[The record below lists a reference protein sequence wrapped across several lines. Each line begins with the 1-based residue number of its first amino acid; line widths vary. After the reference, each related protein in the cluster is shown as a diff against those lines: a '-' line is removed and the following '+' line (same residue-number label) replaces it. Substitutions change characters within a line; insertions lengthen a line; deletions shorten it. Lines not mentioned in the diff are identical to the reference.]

1 MSTESKPERRA
12 FTLLELLV
20 VIAIIALLAAL
31 LLPALSRARQQAGAA
46 TCANNLRQLGL
57 AFVLY
62 CEANNDTFPAPGSA
76 SVYGPQPEDWIW
88 WQRSRDVN
96 QSAIVPY
103 ISKFNPKLFCCPQDP
118 GAGSP
123 AQVYPYSYSLNSW
136 DLEGEINP
144 GMSSIITP
152 DRKLYAFKMAQVKN
166 PSGKIMLVDEDRG
179 TIDDSRWAAEY
190 DNLIS
195 ERHNRH
201 GVVSFADGHV
211 RLVLPQFGQSE
222 ANTKPTL

>member
-1 MSTESKPERRA
+1 MSTESKPQRRA

-20 VIAIIALLAAL
+20 VIAIIAVLAAL
-31 LLPALSRARQQAGAA
+31 LLSALSRAKQQAGAVV
-46 TCANNLRQLGL
+46 CANNLRQLSL

-62 CEANNDTFPAPGSA
+62 CETHNDTFPAPGSA
-76 SVYGPQPEDWIW
+76 FIYGPQPEDWIW
-88 WQRSRDVN
+88 WQRGRDVS

-123 AQVYPYSYSLNSW
+123 AQDYPYSCSLNSW
-136 DLEGEINP
+136 NLEGEINP
-144 GMSSIITP
+144 GMSSIVTP

-179 TIDDSRWAAEY
+179 TIDDSRWAPEFR
-190 DNLIS
+190 NLIS
-195 ERHNRH
+195 QRHNGR
-201 GVVSFADGHV
+201 GVVGLADGHV
-211 RLVLPQFGQSE
+211 QLVLPKFGQTE
-222 ANTKPTL
+222 ANTRPTL